1 MTSRPTPPCHFAMKV
16 TETSLRAAISFAP
29 FL

>member
-1 MTSRPTPPCHFAMKV
+1 MTSSADSPCHFAMKV